1 MKAIKK
7 KKRHYN
13 PNLAKIHRNYSVEE
27 VADLYGVFKGT
38 VRAWIKAG
46 LQTLNQKRPMLIK
59 GCELAAYHRAR
70 RTKNK
75 QTCKAGEMFCLKCRT
90 PKVPDSNMV
99 EFQTVTE
106 KIGNL
111 VGICPTCY
119 TIMNRRVSIAKL
131 DQVRGEMDITMPL
144 AQRHIVESKQPS
156 VNSNLKQEQTA

>member
-1 MKAIKK
+1 MKAM
-7 KKRHYN
+7 KKRLYN
-13 PNLAKIHRNYSVEE
+13 PNLAKIHRSYSVEE

-46 LQTLNQKRPMLIK
+46 LPTLNQKRPLLIR
-59 GCELAAYHRAR
+59 GSELAAYHRAR

-75 QTCKAGEMFCLKCRT
+75 QACKAGEMFCFKCRI
-90 PKVPDSNMV
+90 PKKPDGNMV
-99 EFQTVTE
+99 EFQSVTE

-131 DQVRGEMDITMPL
+131 EQVRGEIDITMPL
-144 AQRHIVESKQPS
+144 TQQHIVESKQPS
-156 VNSNLKQEQTA
+156 VNSDLKQEKTA